1 MAPVNQKGQASIFV
15 LALIG
20 IVLVSTIFLYQ
31 SGRLTSEK
39 MQLQNAADAAAF
51 GASTLEARSLNFAAY
66 TNRAMVANEVA
77 VGQMVGMLSF
87 VDELKTTG
95 EYIDT
100 YAGILE
106 AATAWLFA
114 IITVGDVIEGIIS
127 VIVEILEDIGST
139 ITEVGEEAEQAMA
152 VIASPVI
159 RGLSIINSVYSIS
172 QTAYHGATIVLVTT
186 NIFQSIEDNVPGTT
200 PFNMINIFDPN
211 KPGAHLSDLGV
222 LALVGHLPSYWQGY
236 TKRYTP
242 SKQKKKKKSKEEKEK
257 EKKEQELLS
266 KYERQIKKDKERIAK
281 DQKILGKDEE
291 KYNADLKR
299 VKADQKKIKTEQ
311 KKCAALKQIW
321 EKNKTTENSDN
332 YHACQQRLREDKLT
346 LQTDNTTLQ
355 VDEQTRKEHRAKL
368 KKDQATLAR
377 HQKQLSDEEAYEA
390 EEEKEEKEKGKG
402 GKEKNA
408 GMQRM
413 AATIRDARDPFS
425 SGGPPVWD
433 KDIYG
438 MNYKFSN
445 RDWKFGLGFDVNL
458 HVGPFH
464 FGHLAFFTG
473 MDSKGGSELRYKG
486 DNYGW
491 SGLDTS
497 VIEAQL
503 TIMGF
508 PIGLAIPT
516 GGGGYQAASSSG
528 SSEEEEGGLGNVL
541 TVLDMPPTLGYYGQ
555 PKIYGEA
562 GYPYDRWP
570 SWEGAATELEEN
582 VIEGNPYSGLKPYRD
597 MAEMDQKKS
606 KYSMPF
612 VSPFFLVG
620 VVRTYKDINKT
631 GPKFSDNLN
640 LLTEN
645 PDIDRI
651 GAIAKSELYF
661 DRPTDLKYFLRH
673 DQKTEKPNVFSPF
686 WQARLSK
693 TSDLDRF
700 LAMAI
705 QHKKIWLANHD
716 AEKVPGL
723 EALKKELEKIL
734 NLF

>member
-1 MAPVNQKGQASIFV
+1 MKSVNQSGQASVFV
-15 LALIG
+15 IALIG

-95 EYIDT
+95 EYIDV

-106 AATAWLFA
+106 VATSWLFL
-114 IITVGDVIEGIIS
+114 IIGPGDVIEGIIT
-127 VIVEILEDIGST
+127 VIVEIMENIGTT

-152 VIASPVI
+152 LIASPVI
-159 RGLSIINSVYSIS
+159 RGLSMINTVYSIS

-200 PFNMINIFDPN
+200 SFNMINLFDPD

-222 LALVGHLPSYWQGY
+222 LALVGHIPSYWQGY

-242 SKQKKKKKSKEEKEK
+242 SKQKKKKKSEEDKEKEK
-257 EKKEQELLS
+257 EDQELLS
-266 KYERQIKKDKERIAK
+266 KYERLIKQDRERIAK
-281 DQKILGKDEE
+281 DQKVLGKDEG
-291 KYNADLKR
+291 KYNVALKK
-299 VKADQKKIKTEQ
+299 VKTDQEKVETEK
-311 KKCAALKQIW
+311 KKCAVLKQKW
-321 EKNKTTENSDN
+321 QGNETKENLDN
-332 YHACQQRLREDKLT
+332 YNNCEQRLTEDKLT
-346 LQTDNTTLQ
+346 LKEDEDALKEA
-355 VDEQTRKEHRAKL
+355 EQTRETHRVKL

-390 EEEKEEKEKGKG
+390 DEEKEEQKKETGGQGK
-402 GKEKNA
+402 NP
-408 GMQRM
+408 GMKRM
-413 AATIRDARDPFS
+413 AATIREARDPFS
-425 SGGPPVWD
+425 SGGPPIWD
-433 KDIYG
+433 KDIFN

-445 RDWKFGLGFDVNL
+445 RDWKFGIGFDKDI
-458 HVGPFH
+458 HVGPIH
-464 FGHLAFFTG
+464 FGHLGFFTG
-473 MDSKGGSELRYKG
+473 LDSKGGSELRYKG

-497 VIEAQL
+497 VIEAKL
-503 TIMGF
+503 TIIGY
-508 PIGLAIPT
+508 PIELAIPT
-516 GGGGYQAASSSG
+516 GGGGYQAASSPKD
-528 SSEEEEGGLGNVL
+528 EALGLGNVL

-562 GYPYDRWP
+562 GYPYGRWL
-570 SWEGAATELEEN
+570 SWEGAAVELEEN
-582 VIEGNPYSGLKPYRD
+582 VIEGSPYSGLKPYRD
-597 MAEMDQKKS
+597 MAKMDQKKS
-606 KYSMPF
+606 KYTMPF
-612 VSPFFLVG
+612 AAPFFLVG

-631 GPKFSDNLN
+631 GPKFSGNLN

-645 PDIDRI
+645 SDIDRI

-661 DRPTDLKYFLRH
+661 DRPTDLNYFLRH
-673 DQKTEKPNVFSPF
+673 DKKTEKANVFSPF
-686 WQARLSK
+686 WQARLAK

>member
-1 MAPVNQKGQASIFV
+1 MISINQKGQASVFV

-20 IVLVSTIFLYQ
+20 IVLVATIFLYQ

-51 GASTLEARSLNFAAY
+51 GAATLEARSLNFSAY

-95 EYIDT
+95 EYIDE

-152 VIASPVI
+152 AIASPVI
-159 RGLSIINSVYSIS
+159 SGLSIINNVYSIS

-186 NIFQSIEDNVPGTT
+186 NIFQSLEDNVPGTT
-200 PFNMINIFDPN
+200 PFNMINLFDPD

-242 SKQKKKKKSKEEKEK
+242 SKQKKKKESEEEKEK
-257 EKKEQELLS
+257 EKEDEELIS
-266 KYERQIKKDKERIAK
+266 KDERKIKNDRKRIAD
-281 DQKILGKDEE
+281 DQKTLGQDEQ
-291 KYNADLKR
+291 KYNAAL
-299 VKADQKKIKTEQ
+299 KKIEADKKKITAEK
-311 KKCAALKQIW
+311 KKCDSLKQAW
-321 EKNKTTENSDN
+321 EKDKTKENSDN
-332 YHACQQRLREDKLT
+332 YEACKQRLTEDKLT
-346 LQTDNTTLQ
+346 LQEDQDALQ
-355 VDEQTRKEHRAKL
+355 AVEKTRAKHQEKL

-377 HQKQLSDEEAYEA
+377 HQKDLTDEEEDEA
-390 EEEKEEKEKGKG
+390 EDEKEEKENG
-402 GKEKNA
+402 GKEENA

-413 AATIRDARDPFS
+413 AATIREARDPFS

-433 KDIYG
+433 KDIYNL
-438 MNYKFSN
+438 NYKFSN

-464 FGHLAFFTG
+464 FGHLSFFTG
-473 MDSKGGSELRYKG
+473 MDSKGGSEVRYKG
-486 DNYGW
+486 NNYGW

-503 TIMGF
+503 TIMGY
-508 PIGLAIPT
+508 PIELAIPT
-516 GGGGYQAASSSG
+516 GGGGYQAVNT
-528 SSEEEEGGLGNVL
+528 SENEL

-562 GYPYDRWP
+562 GYPYGRWP

-597 MAEMDQKKS
+597 MTKTDQNTS
-606 KYSMPF
+606 AYSMPF
-612 VSPFFLVG
+612 VAPFFLVG

-631 GPKFSDNLN
+631 GPTFSGNLN
-640 LLTEN
+640 LLEDN

-661 DRPTDLKYFLRH
+661 DRPTDLSYFLRH
-673 DQKTEKPNVFSPF
+673 DKKTEKPNVFGPF

-705 QHKKIWLANHD
+705 QHKKIWIANHD
-716 AEKVPGL
+716 AANVPGL
-723 EALKKELEKIL
+723 KALKDELEKIL

>member
-1 MAPVNQKGQASIFV
+1 MRSVNQSGQASIFV

-95 EYIDT
+95 EYIDA

-114 IITVGDVIEGIIS
+114 IIGPGDVIASIVT

-152 VIASPVI
+152 VVASPVI

-200 PFNMINIFDPN
+200 SFNMINLFDPN

-242 SKQKKKKKSKEEKEK
+242 SKQKKKKKSKEDKEK
-257 EKKEQELLS
+257 EEKDQELLS
-266 KYERQIKKDKERIAK
+266 KYERQIKQDKERIAN
-281 DQKILGKDEE
+281 DQKTLGKDE
-291 KYNADLKR
+291 KNYNAALKT
-299 VKADQKKIKTEQ
+299 VKADQDKIKTENTH
-311 KKCAALKQIW
+311 CAALKKIW
-321 EKNKTTENSDN
+321 VNNDTTENHQN
-332 YHACQQRLREDKLT
+332 YTNCQQRLREDRLT
-346 LQTDNTTLQ
+346 LKTDNTALTT
-355 VDEQTRKEHRAKL
+355 VEDTRKTHREKL
-368 KKDQATLAR
+368 KQDLATLAR
-377 HQKQLSDEEAYEA
+377 HQKQLSDEEAYDA
-390 EEEKEEKEKGKG
+390 EEEKEEKEKEKG
-402 GKEKNA
+402 GEEENA

-413 AATIRDARDPFS
+413 AATIREARDPFS

-433 KDIYG
+433 KDIYNL
-438 MNYKFSN
+438 NYKFSN
-445 RDWKFGLGFDVNL
+445 RDWKFGFGFDKNI
-458 HVGPFH
+458 HVGPIH
-464 FGHLAFFTG
+464 FGHLGLFTG

-503 TIMGF
+503 TIMGY
-508 PIGLAIPT
+508 PIELAIPT
-516 GGGGYQAASSSG
+516 GGGGYQAASSPKD
-528 SSEEEEGGLGNVL
+528 EELGLGNVL

-562 GYPYDRWP
+562 GYPYGRWP
-570 SWEGAATELEEN
+570 SWEGAAAELEEN
-582 VIEGNPYSGLKPYRD
+582 VIEGSPYSGLKPYRD

-606 KYSMPF
+606 KYTMPF

-631 GPKFSDNLN
+631 GPKFSGNLD

-645 PDIDRI
+645 ADIDRI

-661 DRPTDLKYFLRH
+661 DRPTDVKYFLRH
-673 DQKTEKPNVFSPF
+673 DKKTEKPNVFSPF
-686 WQARLSK
+686 WQARLAK

-705 QHKKIWLANHD
+705 QHKKIWLANRD

>member
-1 MAPVNQKGQASIFV
+1 MRAINQSGQASIFV

-106 AATAWLFA
+106 AATVWLFA
-114 IITVGDVIEGIIS
+114 IITVGDVIEFVIS
-127 VIVEILEDIGST
+127 FIVETLEDIGST

-152 VIASPVI
+152 LVASPLI
-159 RGLSIINSVYSIS
+159 RGLSTINSVYSIS

-186 NIFQSIEDNVPGTT
+186 NILQSIEDNVPGTT
-200 PFNMINIFDPN
+200 SFNMINLFDPN

-222 LALVGHLPSYWQGY
+222 LALVGHLPSYWEGY
-236 TKRYTP
+236 TKRYSP
-242 SKQKKKKKSKEEKEK
+242 SKQKKKKKSKEKKEK

-266 KYERQIKKDKERIAK
+266 EYERQIKQDKERIAN

-291 KYNADLKR
+291 KYNAAVKK
-299 VKADQKKIKTEQ
+299 VKADQDKIKTEKQ
-311 KKCAALKQIW
+311 KCDALKQKW
-321 EKNKTTENSDN
+321 RDNKTEENKDN
-332 YHACQQRLREDKLT
+332 YTHCKSRLTEDNLT
-346 LQTDNTTLQ
+346 LKADKDVVTGI
-355 VDEQTRKEHRAKL
+355 EQTRKTHRAKL
-368 KKDQATLAR
+368 KQDQATLAR
-377 HQKQLSDEEAYEA
+377 HKKQLSDEEAYEA
-390 EEEKEEKEKGKG
+390 EEEKEEKEKEKG
-402 GKEKNA
+402 GGEKNA

-413 AATIRDARDPFS
+413 AATIREARDPFS

-433 KDIYG
+433 KDIYN

-458 HVGPFH
+458 HVGPIH
-464 FGHLAFFTG
+464 FGHLGFFTG

-497 VIEAQL
+497 VIEAKL
-503 TIMGF
+503 TIMGY
-508 PIGLAIPT
+508 PIELAIPT
-516 GGGGYQAASSSG
+516 GGGGYQAASSPKD
-528 SSEEEEGGLGNVL
+528 EELGLANEL
-541 TVLDMPPTLGYYGQ
+541 TVLDMPPTLGYYGL

-562 GYPYDRWP
+562 GYPYGRWP
-570 SWEGAATELEEN
+570 SWEGAAAELEEN
-582 VIEGNPYSGLKPYRD
+582 VIEGSPYSGLKPYRD

-606 KYSMPF
+606 KYTMPF

-620 VVRTYKDINKT
+620 VVRTYKDIHKT
-631 GPKFSDNLN
+631 GPKFSGNLN

-645 PDIDRI
+645 SDIDRI

-661 DRPTDLKYFLRH
+661 DRPTDLKYFLRY
-673 DQKTEKPNVFSPF
+673 DKKTEKPNVFSPF

-700 LAMAI
+700 LAIAI
-705 QHKKIWLANHD
+705 QHKKIWLANSD
-716 AEKVPGL
+716 AEKIPGL